1 MLLCK
6 PRGSIGKDALRML
19 LCKAHLLS
27 EALPRVSMDKDAL
40 QVLLCKAEL
49 LSEAPSVIAEGFHWQ
64 RCIVNA
70 VVQST
75 FA

>member
-1 MLLCK
+1 M
-6 PRGSIGKDALRML
+6 G
-19 LCKAHLLS
+19 
-27 EALPRVSMDKDAL
+27 KDAL